1 MAGERPYFKH
11 GIANLESIF
20 ESSRS
25 NAAICKSL
33 VEELKQRKTARAAE
47 LLTQVKAAL
56 AQISGS
62 KPQERD
68 KSLRQFTPPK
78 EEDVPSAVTEE
89 QAAPKPSTP
98 RKIGRASCRERVLR
112 LV

>member
-33 VEELKQRKTARAAE
+33 VEELKQRKTARAE
-47 LLTQVKAAL
+47 Y
-56 AQISGS
+56 SH
-62 KPQERD
+62 
-68 KSLRQFTPPK
+68 KSCHL
-78 EEDVPSAVTEE
+78 V
-89 QAAPKPSTP
+89 
-98 RKIGRASCRERVLR
+98 ASEGCR
-112 LV
+112 LVASQHCH